1 MLDGSS
7 KKKDKKAKKTGKRL
21 MYGAPF
27 HYQVAILL
35 GRTWKTI
42 WREKV
47 HKIDFKIFMT
57 NHQSFFHTFRDVSRR
72 S

>member
-1 MLDGSS
+1 MLDGHS
-7 KKKDKKAKKTGKRL
+7 KKKDRKAKNKDRI

-47 HKIDFKIFMT
+47 PSILVF
-57 NHQSFFHTFRDVSRR
+57 SREIGNN
-72 S
+72 SI